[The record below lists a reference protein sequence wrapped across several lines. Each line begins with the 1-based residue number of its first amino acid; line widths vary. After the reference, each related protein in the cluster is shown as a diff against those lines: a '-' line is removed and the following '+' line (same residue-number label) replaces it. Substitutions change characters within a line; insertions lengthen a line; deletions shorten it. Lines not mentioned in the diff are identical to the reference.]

1 MVRWDAEDYGRS
13 SSAQHVWARELIAKL
28 RLERGESVLD
38 IGCGDGKVT
47 TEIAALVPNGRVVGI
62 DNSPE
67 MVDFATRSFSG
78 ESAHNLLFF
87 LRDAGEMDFTEEFDV
102 VFSNATLHWVI
113 DHRPVLRGICR
124 ALRPG
129 GRVLLQMGG
138 RGNAAEILVVMD
150 GLPADPKW
158 QRCFPEPVNPY
169 AFYGPEEYAGWLIE
183 AGLTPVRLELLAKDM
198 AQPGKDGLAS
208 WVRTTWL
215 PYTQRVPEEMR
226 DEFVAD
232 IVERYAQSHPPDSDG
247 LLHVQMVRLEV
258 EARKDTR
265 RLD

>member
-1 MVRWDAEDYGRS
+1 MPVCDWDAADYERH
-13 SSAQHVWARELIAKL
+13 SAAQRQWARELIDKL
-28 RLERGESVLD
+28 HLRGDEALLD

-47 TEIAALVPNGRVVGI
+47 AEIAALVPNGRVVGI

-67 MVDFATRSFSG
+67 MVGFAARSFGGRPGSNTVFLLKDTRELDFA
-78 ESAHNLLFF
+78 
-87 LRDAGEMDFTEEFDV
+87 EEFDV

-138 RGNAAEILVVMD
+138 RGNAAEVLAVMD
-150 GLPADPKW
+150 NLPADPKW
-158 QRCFPEPVNPY
+158 QRYFPEPVNPY
-169 AFYGPEEYAGWLIE
+169 AFYGPEEYTGWLIE

-198 AQPGKDGLAS
+198 AQPGKVGLAS

-226 DEFVAD
+226 DEFVSHV
-232 IVERYAQSHPPDSDG
+232 VERYVQSHPPDSDG

-258 EARKDTR
+258 EARKEAV
-265 RLD
+265 